1 MDHSLEWSIVAIS
14 LLLMLSVLKLKIDII
29 SVIQQEPA
37 IINGKNSKA
46 YPVFKYKV

>member
-1 MDHSLEWSIVAIS
+1 MAIC

-37 IINGKNSKA
+37 IVNRQNSKA

>member
-1 MDHSLEWSIVAIS
+1 MAIC

-37 IINGKNSKA
+37 IFNGQNSKA